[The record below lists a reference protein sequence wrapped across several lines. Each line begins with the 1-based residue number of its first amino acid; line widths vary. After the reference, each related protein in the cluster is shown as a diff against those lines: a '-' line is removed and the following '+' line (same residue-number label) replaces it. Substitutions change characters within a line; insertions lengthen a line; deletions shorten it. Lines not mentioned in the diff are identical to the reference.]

1 MILQE
6 HLLCILAEEC
16 AEVAHRAS
24 KALRF
29 GLREI
34 QEGQTL
40 TNAER
45 IVYEFSDLY
54 SVVLLMHQQN
64 LLPTTI
70 DVEAVKKKTDKLME
84 FLAYS
89 KKCGTLTE

>member
-16 AEVAHRAS
+16 AEVAQRAS

-29 GLREI
+29 GLREV
-34 QEGQTL
+34 QEGQNL

-54 SVVLLMHQQN
+54 SVILMMHQQN
-64 LLPTTI
+64 LLPRTI
-70 DVEAVKKKTDKLME
+70 DVDAVKKKTDKLIE
-84 FLAYS
+84 FLEYS
-89 KKCGTLTE
+89 KKCGTLIE

>member
-6 HLLCILAEEC
+6 HLLCILAKEC
-16 AEVAHRAS
+16 ADVSLRAS
-24 KALRF
+24 KALMF
-29 GLREI
+29 GLRDI
-34 QEGQTL
+34 QEGQPL

-89 KKCGTLTE
+89 KKCGTLIE